1 MTEDLDT
8 LDPSLPERFQADA
21 HGTVF
26 ARLRRAC
33 PVHLCKDSAYGPYW
47 SVTRLEDIVAVEADP
62 AAWSSKGNV
71 IIGDVPPDF
80 AAPAFATSDPP
91 EHGRERRAAA
101 PAAAPDRMAALAPT
115 LRSRIEELL
124 DALPLERPVDW
135 ATRVAAPLTAET
147 VALLFDW
154 PREQRDLLPYWCE
167 VMTTTP
173 TAGALVETSTERD
186 AILSE
191 YRARLL
197 EEWLARAARPEGRD
211 IIACLAR
218 NPDTA
223 AMIDAPERLIGTVSM
238 IAGANEAARGA
249 LSGGVLAFHRFPDQW
264 RALRNNPSLV
274 ARAASEIVRWQSPVL
289 HMRRTATRD
298 MSLGSATIRAGEK
311 VVLWYCSG
319 NRDEAFF
326 PDGDVF
332 RLERPNLNRHVG
344 YGFGIHRCFGRH
356 VADLVLQLLWRAILE
371 RFSGFE
377 VEAAPIRY
385 RSNFASG
392 YHRML
397 VRLRSA
403 RS

>member
-1 MTEDLDT
+1 MTPNLET
-8 LDPSLPERFQADA
+8 LDPSLPARFQDNT
-21 HGTVF
+21 HGPIFTQ
-26 ARLRRAC
+26 LRREC
-33 PVHLCKDSAYGPYW
+33 PVHFCRESAYGSYW

-62 AAWSSKGNV
+62 AAWSSKDNV

-101 PAAAPDRMAALAPT
+101 PAAGPDRMAALAPLL
-115 LRSRIEELL
+115 LRRIEELL
-124 DALPLERPVDW
+124 DALPLDTPVDW
-135 ATRVAAPLTAET
+135 AARVAAPLTAET

-154 PREQRDLLPYWCE
+154 PREERDLLPYWCE

-173 TAGALVETSTERD
+173 TAGALVETPAERD
-186 AILSE
+186 AILSD
-191 YRARLL
+191 YCARLF
-197 EEWLARAARPEGRD
+197 EEWHTRAARSAGRD
-211 IIACLAR
+211 IIACLAHS
-218 NPDTA
+218 PDTA
-223 AMIDAPERLIGTVSM
+223 TMIDTPQRLVGTVSM

-264 RALRNNPSLV
+264 RALQNDPSLV

-289 HMRRTATRD
+289 HMRRTAKRD
-298 MSLGSATIRAGEK
+298 MPLGNATIRAGEK

-326 PDGDVF
+326 PDGDAF
-332 RLERPNLNRHVG
+332 RLDRPNLNRHVG

-356 VADLVLQLLWRAILE
+356 VADLVLQSLWGAILE

-377 VEAAPIRY
+377 VEAAPLRY

-392 YHRML
+392 YQRMM
-397 VRLRSA
+397 VRLRSD
-403 RS
+403 S